1 MKAVELAV
9 ISVASKA
16 VNWVVQ
22 MVRMSAGVL
31 VALLDDS
38 AVDLSGVQWV
48 DYVVVVMVALSVSVM
63 VAWTVAWKDELS
75 GGPKVAKSAVAMV
88 LTLA

>member
-22 MVRMSAGVL
+22 MVRMLAGVL
-31 VALLDDS
+31 VALL
-38 AVDLSGVQWV
+38 VD
-48 DYVVVVMVALSVSVM
+48 VMVERMDA
-63 VAWTVAWKDELS
+63 
-75 GGPKVAKSAVAMV
+75 
-88 LTLA
+88 